1 MKRLKKFMILLILVL
16 LVAAPAYSA
25 SSKEKAAKPSTT
37 QTSKPAA
44 KPATAKTEAKP
55 SSKASEAVQAPVE
68 AEPVKESQYA
78 AGGNPEGWWN
88 ALWSNAQFS
97 YDLFAKS
104 TLLRGDNVIG
114 GGLSMGVETE
124 KFRFEGYGQA
134 DYFMKPFGGNGGL
147 AGLELCTEI
156 GVDAAWKFLE
166 FWSFDIWAGCD
177 IGYFTQLVKGLS
189 YPPYDEL
196 VMGYSGLM
204 IRPKLL
210 TELKIAKYYGLT
222 LGFYYQIPVY
232 PAYSDYSGLGIMF
245 SIC

>member
-1 MKRLKKFMILLILVL
+1 MKRFNKFMILLMLLL

-25 SSKEKAAKPSTT
+25 SSKGKATKPSTT
-37 QTSKPAA
+37 QTSKPALAKTTANPKA
-44 KPATAKTEAKP
+44 KPAEPK
-55 SSKASEAVQAPVE
+55 
-68 AEPVKESQYA
+68 EPVKESQYA
-78 AGGNPEGWWN
+78 SEGNPEGWWN
-88 ALWSNAQFS
+88 ALWTDAHFS

-104 TLLRGDNVIG
+104 TLLRGENVIG
-114 GGLSMGVETE
+114 GGLSLGVETD

-134 DYFMKPFGGNGGL
+134 DYFMKPFGGNGGI

-156 GVDAAWKFLE
+156 GVNAAWKFLE

-177 IGYFTQLVKGLS
+177 IGYFTQLVKGLP

-232 PAYSDYSGLGIMF
+232 PAYSDYKGLGIML